1 MQLKLD
7 KPLAIFDL
15 ETTGIST
22 TKDRIV
28 EIAILKVA
36 PNGTEQE
43 FRSLVHPEIK
53 IPKECSAIHGIMDE
67 DVANSPTFKE
77 IADDVYQFLT
87 DCDLG
92 GYNSNRFD
100 VPMIIEE
107 FNRAG
112 IDFDIAKR
120 KLIDVQKIF
129 FKMEKRDLTS
139 AYKFYCN
146 ETLENAH
153 SAMSDVK
160 ATYAVL
166 KGQLDR
172 YEDLKADAQ
181 FLHEFSNEVYKV
193 DLAQRFV
200 LNADKEPVFNFG
212 KHKGRKIEDVLN
224 QEPQYYDWMMKNDFP
239 TETKKKLT
247 EIRLK
252 AFNRK

>member
-1 MQLKLD
+1 
-7 KPLAIFDL
+7 
-15 ETTGIST
+15 
-22 TKDRIV
+22 
-28 EIAILKVA
+28 
-36 PNGTEQE
+36 
-43 FRSLVHPEIK
+43 
-53 IPKECSAIHGIMDE
+53 
-67 DVANSPTFKE
+67 
-77 IADDVYQFLT
+77 
-87 DCDLG
+87 
-92 GYNSNRFD
+92 
-100 VPMIIEE
+100 MIIEE